1 MTKVKV
7 EKFLII
13 SFIGL
18 IVVFLVGFGGNL
30 VLQAGSPASGSKTEF
45 NFEKR
50 LQSLEDNLLAGH
62 ITKHEFDSLSDILRI
77 QIKRNEALRDE
88 NRNPDKIPDW
98 VSKLGI
104 IEPEGMKFDQ
114 DFSNSTSV
122 NDPSEGFNSVSLVY
136 TGSYDIAVEEAAKIA
151 ANAKLPVGGVIK
163 AKGSPVRSRVMKN
176 NPAISYMNYS
186 LENTDAGF
194 LISVQVEPSGIL
206 TIMVTDNEQ
215 LNNCL
220 ATYEPLNNHE
230 NSDSKEKKQ

>member
-1 MTKVKV
+1 MTNTKV
-7 EKFLII
+7 EKILII

-18 IVVFLVGFGGNL
+18 IVIFLVGLGGNL
-30 VLQAGSPASGSKTEF
+30 VLKAGLPESVSKTEV

-50 LQSLEDNLLAGH
+50 LQLLEDNLVAGH

-77 QIKRNEALRDE
+77 QIKRNEALNDE

-98 VSKLGI
+98 VTKLGI

-136 TGSYDIAVEEAAKIA
+136 TGSYAKAVEEAAKIA
-151 ANAKLPVGGVIK
+151 AKAKLPVGGVIK
-163 AKGSPVRSRVMKN
+163 AKGSPVRPRVTKN
-176 NPAISYMNYS
+176 NPVISYMNYS
-186 LENTDAGF
+186 LENTDANF

-206 TIMVTDNEQ
+206 TIMVTDNKQ

-230 NSDSKEKKQ
+230 KSDSKGKKQ